1 MSQLKYS
8 KGILEGFKYLLS
20 NYNEV
25 FVLGQGLWS
34 PWYVGASMTDLD
46 KIYGKDRIIDSPV
59 SELATTGAGVGAS
72 ILGKRPIIVHPRVD
86 FMLLAVDQIVTQ
98 AAKWR
103 SMFGGKSSA
112 PVTIRGMVNR
122 GGEQGAQ
129 HSQALH
135 SWFAH
140 IPGLKVVM
148 PSTANDARDL
158 LIASVLSD
166 DPVLYIDDRWL
177 YDTIEPE
184 KPIDLTPLSKQGPK
198 VLKEGSDIT
207 IVANSFSTKLSID
220 ASEKLEAIGISA
232 EVIDLRVIN
241 PLDYTVILNSVSKTK
256 RLCVVD
262 GCWSNCGL
270 AGEIIAGVTEKIELN
285 SFKSKPIR
293 ITLTDS
299 PAPTSKILEEVYYFT
314 DTDIVDRIK
323 IAFS

>member
-1 MSQLKYS
+1 MEKIKYS
-8 KGILEGFKYLLS
+8 KGILDGFKYLLS
-20 NYNEV
+20 NHEEV

-59 SELATTGAGVGAS
+59 SELGTTGAGVGAA
-72 ILGKRPIIVHPRVD
+72 IAGKRPIIVHPRMD

-103 SMFGGKSSA
+103 HMFGGKSSA
-112 PVTIRGMVNR
+112 PVTIRGMINR

-148 PSTANDARDL
+148 PGTARDARDL
-158 LIASVLSD
+158 LIASVLAD
-166 DPVLYIDDRWL
+166 DPVLFIDDRWL
-177 YDTIEPE
+177 YDEEEENAPV
-184 KPIDLTPLSKQGPK
+184 DLTPLSQLGPK
-198 VLKEGSDIT
+198 LINKGSEIT
-207 IVANSFSTKLSID
+207 LVGVSYTTKLNLLV
-220 ASEKLEAIGISA
+220 AEELKKQGISA
-232 EVIDLRVIN
+232 DVIDLRVIN
-241 PLDYTVILNSVSKTK
+241 PLNYSEIVKSVKKTG

-262 GCWSNCGL
+262 GCWTNCGL
-270 AGEIIAGVTEKIELN
+270 AGEIIAGVVERVEIGTLKN
-285 SFKSKPIR
+285 KPKR

-299 PAPTSKILEEVYYFT
+299 PAPTSKILEDNYY
-314 DTDIVDRIK
+314 IK
-323 IAFS
+323 VKDVVNYVKSVL

>member
-1 MSQLKYS
+1 MSSLKYS
-8 KGILEGFKYLLS
+8 KGILDGFKYLLT
-20 NYNEV
+20 NHEEV

-46 KIYGKDRIIDSPV
+46 KIYGKHRIIDSPV

-72 ILGKRPIIVHPRVD
+72 ILGKRPIIVHPRID

-103 SMFGGKSSA
+103 HMFGGKSSA
-112 PVTIRGMVNR
+112 PVTIRGMINR

-148 PSTANDARDL
+148 PSSPNDARDL

-177 YDTIEPE
+177 YDEIEE
-184 KPIDLTPLSKQGPK
+184 ERPIDLKKLSDFVPK
-198 VLKEGSDIT
+198 VVREGKDLTLVGVSNT
-207 IVANSFSTKLSID
+207 NKLNIE
-220 ASEKLEAIGISA
+220 AAKILESSNISV

-241 PLDYTVILNSVSKTK
+241 PINYSVIESSVKKTG

-262 GCWSNCGL
+262 GCWTNCGL
-270 AGEIIAGVTEKIELN
+270 AGEIIAGICERVEISTLKV
-285 SFKSKPIR
+285 KPKR
-293 ITLTDS
+293 ITLYDS
-299 PAPTSKILEEVYYFT
+299 PAPTSKVLEDKYYIKT
-314 DTDIVDRIK
+314 SDIVDYVKSIL
-323 IAFS
+323 